1 MRKQHT
7 ILTVLLTVS
16 MASGVFAAAIDDPRH
31 VPARDSRS
39 ESGDMIAAG
48 SPFARPDPGY
58 ITSAARL
65 LAEDC
70 LVLPSFAAHSG
81 RLQRSWNRPDTPVA
95 PQESVKRWRFLTK
108 SAASRAAIARSPAPA
123 RARQLIP
130 QLKAVFTSEGI
141 PPELVWVAEVESRFD
156 PDAASSAGARGLF
169 QFMPETAER
178 FGLVSRGDD
187 RRSEPE
193 FSARAA
199 ARYLGML
206 YEKFGSWA
214 LALAA
219 YNTGEGRIERLLNK
233 HNANTFDEIAEF
245 LPNET
250 RLYVPKVMA
259 TLAAREKVKLGS
271 LPAPALTPTW
281 N

>member
-1 MRKQHT
+1 MRNKYT
-7 ILTVLLTVS
+7 ILSVSLTVS
-16 MASGVFAAAIDDPRH
+16 MASGVFAAAINDPRR
-31 VPARDSRS
+31 VPERDFHD
-39 ESGDMIAAG
+39 ESDGMIAAG
-48 SPFARPDPGY
+48 SPFARPNPGY
-58 ITSAARL
+58 ISPAARL

-70 LVLPSFAAHSG
+70 LVVSPFTAHAG
-81 RLQRSWNRPDTPVA
+81 KLQRSWNSPDTPGT
-95 PQESVKRWRFLTK
+95 PRESVKRWRFLTE

-130 QLKAVFTSEGI
+130 QLKAIFTSEGI
-141 PPELVWVAEVESRFD
+141 PPELAWVAEVESRLD

-169 QFMPETAER
+169 QFMPVTAER
-178 FGLVSRGDD
+178 FGLVSKGDD

-219 YNTGEGRIERLLNK
+219 YNTGEGRVERLLSK

-259 TLAAREKVKLGS
+259 TLDAREKVKLGS
-271 LPAPALTPTW
+271 LPAPAITPTW